1 MVYPALLEKEYI
13 LCMSERQILEG
24 LKSQAVMGGHCL
36 LLKTEFKKR
45 SFPFFLS
52 CFLVHISFNCIS
64 RSLPTFCYLTEFF
77 LSNLENI
84 CFSVSME
91 KILLWRPQGK
101 MEIANSLMM

>member
-45 SFPFFLS
+45 SFPFFSVLFP
-52 CFLVHISFNCIS
+52 CTYFIQLHIPIA
-64 RSLPTFCYLTEFF
+64 TY
-77 LSNLENI
+77 
-84 CFSVSME
+84 
-91 KILLWRPQGK
+91 ILLPH
-101 MEIANSLMM
+101 